1 VRSFPAGRPW
11 LVLGARGQLGSALV
25 EQLAARGVP
34 CEARDS
40 RGLDVADAGALRRVL
55 GELRPAAVLN
65 AAAYTDVDGCE
76 RDPARADAV
85 NAQGPAALA
94 ALCAELGSR
103 LLHVSTDYVFDG
115 RASAPLRETDPVAP
129 LSEYGRSKLSGERAV
144 LAASPDFVAVRTS
157 WVFGRGKNFIASV
170 RARAETVLRDPAAG
184 PLRVVDDQIGSPT
197 YAEDLAP
204 ALLDLLDRGGR
215 GLYHLANRGVASRL
229 ELARFALSVVGVSS
243 LGAGLADLEIQPVK
257 TVDFPLPAQRPL
269 YTVLDCSR
277 ASALGVELRPWRD
290 AVRSYLAAPPAPRL
304 AANGG

>member
-1 VRSFPAGRPW
+1 MKASPAGRPW

-25 EQLAARGVP
+25 ENLGARGVP
-34 CEARDS
+34 CEARGS
-40 RGLDVADAGALRRVL
+40 GELDVADAGALRSAL
-55 GELRPAAVLN
+55 SELRPAAVVN

-76 RDPARADAV
+76 RDPSRAEAV
-85 NAQGPAALA
+85 NARGPAALA

-115 RASAPLRETDPVAP
+115 SASAPLRETDPVAP
-129 LSEYGRSKLSGERAV
+129 LSEYGRSKLAGERAV
-144 LAASPDFVAVRTS
+144 LEASPDFVAVRTS

-184 PLRVVDDQIGSPT
+184 PLRVVDDQVGSPT

-204 ALLDLLDRGGR
+204 GLVDLLDRGGR

-229 ELARFALSVVGVSS
+229 ELARFALST

-277 ASALGVELRPWRD
+277 AAARGVELRSWQD
-290 AVRSYLAAPPAPRL
+290 AVRAYV
-304 AANGG
+304 ANEGGR

>member
-1 VRSFPAGRPW
+1 VKASPAGRPW

-25 EQLAARGVP
+25 EHLAARGVP
-34 CEARDS
+34 CEARDA
-40 RGLDVADAGALRRVL
+40 RGLDVADAAALRRAL

-85 NAQGPAALA
+85 NAKGPAALA
-94 ALCAELGSR
+94 ALCAERGSR

-129 LSEYGRSKLSGERAV
+129 LSEYGRSKLAGERAV
-144 LAASPDFVAVRTS
+144 LAASPDFVTVRTS

-197 YAEDLAP
+197 WAEELAP

-229 ELARFALSVVGVSS
+229 ELARFALSS

-269 YTVLDCSR
+269 YTALDCSR
-277 ASALGVELRPWRD
+277 AAALGVQLRPWQD
-290 AVRSYLAAPPAPRL
+290 AVRSYLAAPAAPRL

>member
-1 VRSFPAGRPW
+1 
-11 LVLGARGQLGSALV
+11 VLGARGQLGSALV
-25 EQLAARGVP
+25 EQLSARGIP

-76 RDPARADAV
+76 RDSARADAV
-85 NAQGPAALA
+85 NAKGPAALA

-129 LSEYGRSKLSGERAV
+129 LSEYGRSKLAGERAV

-170 RARAETVLRDPAAG
+170 RARAEAVLRDPAAG

-229 ELARFALSVVGVSS
+229 ELARFALSS

-269 YTVLDCSR
+269 YTVLDCAR
-277 ASALGVELRPWRD
+277 ASALGVELRPWQD
-290 AVRSYLAAPPAPRL
+290 AVRSYLAAPAAPRR

>member
-1 VRSFPAGRPW
+1 
-11 LVLGARGQLGSALV
+11 VLGARGQLGSALV
-25 EQLAARGVP
+25 ECLAARGVP
-34 CEARDS
+34 CEARGS
-40 RGLDVADAGALRRVL
+40 GELDVADAGALRRAL
-55 GELRPAAVLN
+55 AELRPAAVLN

-76 RDPARADAV
+76 RDPARAEAV
-85 NAQGPAALA
+85 NARGPAALA

-115 RASAPLRETDPVAP
+115 SASAPLRETDPVAP
-129 LSEYGRSKLSGERAV
+129 LSEYGRSKLAGERAV
-144 LAASPDFVAVRTS
+144 LAASPGFVAVRTS

-184 PLRVVDDQIGSPT
+184 PLRVVDDQFGSPT

-204 ALLDLLDRGGR
+204 ALVDLLDRGGR

-229 ELARFALSVVGVSS
+229 ELARFALRA

-277 ASALGVELRPWRD
+277 AAARGVELRSWQD
-290 AVRSYLAAPPAPRL
+290 AVRAYLAAPVAPRR
-304 AANGG
+304 AANGS